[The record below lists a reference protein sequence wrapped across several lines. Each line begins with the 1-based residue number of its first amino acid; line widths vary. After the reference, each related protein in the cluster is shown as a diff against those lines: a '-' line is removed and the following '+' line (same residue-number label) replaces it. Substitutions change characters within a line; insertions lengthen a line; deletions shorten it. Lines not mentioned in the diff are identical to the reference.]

1 MAKNKEIVLSG
12 MRPTGEP
19 HLGNYFGA
27 LKKWLEIQ
35 DQYRCF
41 WMVADLHSLTTL
53 EDTKDLKKTTYEMA
67 ALWLALG
74 LDPEKSTIFLQSGV
88 PEHGELNAIFA
99 PLLPVAM
106 LELNPT
112 FKEMTALHPKAGSFG
127 LLNYPV
133 LQAADILLYRACKVP
148 VGKDQEPHIEISR
161 EIARRFNR
169 RFGRIFPEPQAIFE
183 KIPKIYSLADPAKKM
198 SKSHGP
204 DSYIALLDHPA
215 KIRQKIKAAVTDSG
229 KEIIYNPAKKP
240 AVSNLLNIYRL
251 VSGGQIKKIEKK
263 FKNKGYA
270 EFKKDLAEEIIKFLE
285 PVQKRFRQIIK
296 NPKKIEAVLKNGT
309 EKARREAQKTMKE
322 VKNKIGLINLSR

>member
-12 MRPTGEP
+12 IRPTGEL
-19 HLGNYFGA
+19 HFGNYFGA
-27 LKKWLEIQ
+27 FKKWLEIQ

-53 EDTKDLKKTTYEMA
+53 ENTKDLKKTAYEMT

-88 PEHGELNAIFA
+88 AEHGELNAIFST
-99 PLLPVAM
+99 LLPVAM

-112 FKEMTALHPKAGSFG
+112 YKEMTASHPKAGSFG

-133 LQAADILLYRACKVP
+133 LQAADILLYKTSKVP
-148 VGKDQEPHIEISR
+148 VGKDQEPHIEITR

-169 RFGRIFPEPQAIFE
+169 RFGRLFPEPQAIFE

-198 SKSHGP
+198 SKSHRP
-204 DSYIALLDHPA
+204 DSYIALLDQPA
-215 KIRQKIKAAVTDSG
+215 EIRRKIRAAVTDSG
-229 KEIIYNPAKKP
+229 QEIIYNPVKKP
-240 AVSNLLNIYRL
+240 AISNLLNLYHL
-251 VSGGQIKKIEKK
+251 VSGGQIKKIEEK

-270 EFKKDLAEEIIKFLE
+270 EFKKDLAEKIIKFLA
-285 PVQKRFRQIIK
+285 PIQKRFEQIIK
-296 NPKKIEAVLKNGT
+296 NPKKIEAVLKNGS
-309 EKARREAQKTMKE
+309 EKAGREAQKTMKE
-322 VKNKIGLINLSR
+322 VKNKIGLINLN

>member
-12 MRPTGEP
+12 MRPTGKL

-35 DQYRCF
+35 DQYQCF

-53 EDTKDLKKTTYEMA
+53 ESTKNLKKTTYEMA

-74 LDPEKSTIFLQSGV
+74 LDPEKSTIFLQSGI
-88 PEHGELNAIFA
+88 PEHGELNAIFST
-99 PLLPVAM
+99 LLPVAM

-112 FKEMTALHPKAGSFG
+112 YKEMISLHPKAGSFG

-133 LQAADILLYRACKVP
+133 LQAADILLYRAGKVP

-183 KIPKIYSLADPAKKM
+183 KIPKIYSLTDPAKKM

-204 DSYIALLDHPA
+204 DSYIALLDHPDEIRR
-215 KIRQKIKAAVTDSG
+215 KIRAAVTDSG
-229 KEIIYNPAKKP
+229 KEIIYDSVKKP

-251 VSGGQIKKIEKK
+251 VSNGQIKKIEEK

-322 VKNKIGLINLSR
+322 VKNKIGLVNLS